1 MSLFR
6 VSTLQERPS
15 FIPMA
20 KKILAL
26 LTKAEKMFLDSSIGQ
41 SLAKATHV
49 QVQAA
54 AKQARVLRNKWRDLH
69 ESQMRSTKRTA
80 GAATRPTN
88 VRSLEKHNLFSAAV
102 VRLEKR
108 LAELASLVTSSPIS
122 KSLAK
127 KTVAASKK
135 VGLVAKRVKIAAQAK
150 IAPRVKIAAQA
161 KIAPRAKIAARVSAR
176 ASRAAVR
183 ADLSA
188 LSTTQAIQFDRVK
201 QRSALTA
208 AKAGRIK
215 QEGLGTRRLGHAAS
229 RGKRTQARR
238 DMRSR

>member
-1 MSLFR
+1 
-6 VSTLQERPS
+6 
-15 FIPMA
+15 MA

-26 LTKAEKMFLDSSIGQ
+26 LTKAEKSFLDSSIGQ

-54 AKQARVLRNKWRDLH
+54 AKQARVLRTKWRDLY

-88 VRSLEKHNLFSAAV
+88 ARSLEKHNLFSDAV

-108 LAELASLVTSSPIS
+108 LAELASLVTSSPVS

-135 VGLVAKRVKIAAQAK
+135 VGLVAKRVK
-150 IAPRVKIAAQA
+150 VAAQA

-238 DMRSR
+238 DTRSR

>member
-1 MSLFR
+1 
-6 VSTLQERPS
+6 
-15 FIPMA
+15 MA

-26 LTKAEKMFLDSSIGQ
+26 LTKAEKSFLDSSIGQ

-54 AKQARVLRNKWRDLH
+54 AKQARVLRKKWRDLY

-88 VRSLEKHNLFSAAV
+88 ARSLEKHNLFSAAV
-102 VRLEKR
+102 IRLEKR

-135 VGLVAKRVKIAAQAK
+135 VGLVAKRVK
-150 IAPRVKIAAQA
+150 VAAQA

-215 QEGLGTRRLGHAAS
+215 QEGLGTRRLGHAAA

-238 DMRSR
+238 DTRSR

>member
-1 MSLFR
+1 
-6 VSTLQERPS
+6 
-15 FIPMA
+15 MA

-54 AKQARVLRNKWRDLH
+54 AKQARVLRKKWRDLH
-69 ESQMRSTKRTA
+69 ESQMRSTKRSA

-88 VRSLEKHNLFSAAV
+88 ARSLEKHNLFSAAV

-108 LAELASLVTSSPIS
+108 LAELASLVTSSPVS

-135 VGLVAKRVKIAAQAK
+135 VGLVAKRVKVAAQS
-150 IAPRVKIAAQA
+150 

-215 QEGLGTRRLGHAAS
+215 QEGLGTRRLGHAAA

-238 DMRSR
+238 DTRSR

>member
-1 MSLFR
+1 
-6 VSTLQERPS
+6 
-15 FIPMA
+15 MA

-54 AKQARVLRNKWRDLH
+54 AKQARVLRKKWRDLH

-88 VRSLEKHNLFSAAV
+88 ARSLEKHNLFSAAV

-108 LAELASLVTSSPIS
+108 LAELASLVTSSPVS

-135 VGLVAKRVKIAAQAK
+135 VGLVAKRVK
-150 IAPRVKIAAQA
+150 VAAQA

-215 QEGLGTRRLGHAAS
+215 QEGLGTRRLGHAAA

-238 DMRSR
+238 DTRSR

>member
-1 MSLFR
+1 
-6 VSTLQERPS
+6 
-15 FIPMA
+15 MA

-54 AKQARVLRNKWRDLH
+54 AKQARVLRKKWRDLH
-69 ESQMRSTKRTA
+69 ESQMRSTKRSA

-88 VRSLEKHNLFSAAV
+88 ARSLEKHNLFSAAV

-108 LAELASLVTSSPIS
+108 LAELASLVTSSPVS

-135 VGLVAKRVKIAAQAK
+135 VGLVAKRVKVAAQAK
-150 IAPRVKIAAQA
+150 IAPQA
-161 KIAPRAKIAARVSAR
+161 KIASRVSAR

-183 ADLSA
+183 ANLSA

-215 QEGLGTRRLGHAAS
+215 QEGLGTRRLGHAAA

-238 DMRSR
+238 DTRSR

>member
-1 MSLFR
+1 
-6 VSTLQERPS
+6 
-15 FIPMA
+15 MA

-26 LTKAEKMFLDSSIGQ
+26 LTKAEKIFLDSSIGQ

-54 AKQARVLRNKWRDLH
+54 AKQARVLRKKWRDLY

-88 VRSLEKHNLFSAAV
+88 ARSLEKHNLFSAAV
-102 VRLEKR
+102 IRLEKR
-108 LAELASLVTSSPIS
+108 LAELASLVTSSPVS

-135 VGLVAKRVKIAAQAK
+135 VGLVAKRVK
-150 IAPRVKIAAQA
+150 VAAQA
-161 KIAPRAKIAARVSAR
+161 KIAPRAKNAARVSAR

-215 QEGLGTRRLGHAAS
+215 QEGLGTRRLGHAAA
-229 RGKRTQARR
+229 RGKRAQARR
-238 DMRSR
+238 DTRSR

>member
-1 MSLFR
+1 
-6 VSTLQERPS
+6 
-15 FIPMA
+15 MA

-26 LTKAEKMFLDSSIGQ
+26 LTKAEKIFLDSSIGQ

-54 AKQARVLRNKWRDLH
+54 AKQARVLRKKWRDLH

-88 VRSLEKHNLFSAAV
+88 ARSLEKHNLFSDAV

-108 LAELASLVTSSPIS
+108 LVELASLVTSSPVS

-135 VGLVAKRVKIAAQAK
+135 VGLVAKRVK
-150 IAPRVKIAAQA
+150 VAAQA

-229 RGKRTQARR
+229 RGKRAQARR
-238 DMRSR
+238 DTRSR

>member
-1 MSLFR
+1 
-6 VSTLQERPS
+6 
-15 FIPMA
+15 MA

-49 QVQAA
+49 QVQTA

-69 ESQMRSTKRTA
+69 ESQMRSAKRTA
-80 GAATRPTN
+80 GAATRSTN
-88 VRSLEKHNLFSAAV
+88 ARSLEKHNLFSAAV
-102 VRLEKR
+102 IRLEKR

-150 IAPRVKIAAQA
+150 IAPRV
-161 KIAPRAKIAARVSAR
+161 KIAARVSAR

>member
-1 MSLFR
+1 
-6 VSTLQERPS
+6 
-15 FIPMA
+15 MA

-26 LTKAEKMFLDSSIGQ
+26 LTKAEKSFLDSSIGQ

-54 AKQARVLRNKWRDLH
+54 AKQARVLRKKWRDLY

-88 VRSLEKHNLFSAAV
+88 ARSLEKHNLFSAAV
-102 VRLEKR
+102 IRLEKR
-108 LAELASLVTSSPIS
+108 LAELASAVTSSPIS

-135 VGLVAKRVKIAAQAK
+135 VGLVAKRVKA
-150 IAPRVKIAAQA
+150 AAQA

-238 DMRSR
+238 DTRSR

>member
-1 MSLFR
+1 
-6 VSTLQERPS
+6 
-15 FIPMA
+15 MA

-26 LTKAEKMFLDSSIGQ
+26 LTKAEKSFLDSSIGQ

-54 AKQARVLRNKWRDLH
+54 AKQARVLRKKWRDLY

-88 VRSLEKHNLFSAAV
+88 ARSLEKHNLFSAAV
-102 VRLEKR
+102 IRLEKR
-108 LAELASLVTSSPIS
+108 LAELASAVTGSPIS

-135 VGLVAKRVKIAAQAK
+135 VGLVAKRVK
-150 IAPRVKIAAQA
+150 VAAQA

-238 DMRSR
+238 DTRSR

>member
-1 MSLFR
+1 
-6 VSTLQERPS
+6 
-15 FIPMA
+15 MA

-54 AKQARVLRNKWRDLH
+54 AKQARVLRKKWRDLH

-88 VRSLEKHNLFSAAV
+88 ARSLEKHNLFSAAV

-108 LAELASLVTSSPIS
+108 LAELASLVPSSPIS

-135 VGLVAKRVKIAAQAK
+135 VGLVAKRVK
-150 IAPRVKIAAQA
+150 VAAQA

-215 QEGLGTRRLGHAAS
+215 QEGLGTRRLGHAAA

-238 DMRSR
+238 DTRSR

>member
-1 MSLFR
+1 
-6 VSTLQERPS
+6 
-15 FIPMA
+15 MA

-54 AKQARVLRNKWRDLH
+54 AKQARVLRKKWRDLY

-88 VRSLEKHNLFSAAV
+88 ARSLEKHNLFSDAV

-108 LAELASLVTSSPIS
+108 LAELASLVTSSPVS

-135 VGLVAKRVKIAAQAK
+135 VGLVAKRVK
-150 IAPRVKIAAQA
+150 VAAQA

-215 QEGLGTRRLGHAAS
+215 QEGLGTRRLGHAAA

-238 DMRSR
+238 DTRSR

>member
-1 MSLFR
+1 
-6 VSTLQERPS
+6 
-15 FIPMA
+15 MA
-20 KKILAL
+20 KKLLAL
-26 LTKAEKMFLDSSIGQ
+26 LTKAEKSFLDSSIGQ

-54 AKQARVLRNKWRDLH
+54 AKQARVLRKKWRDLY

-88 VRSLEKHNLFSAAV
+88 ARSLEKHNLFSAAV
-102 VRLEKR
+102 IRLEKR
-108 LAELASLVTSSPIS
+108 LAELASLVTSSPVS

-135 VGLVAKRVKIAAQAK
+135 VGLVAKRVKA
-150 IAPRVKIAAQA
+150 AAQA

-229 RGKRTQARR
+229 RGKRAQARR
-238 DMRSR
+238 DTRSR

>member
-1 MSLFR
+1 
-6 VSTLQERPS
+6 
-15 FIPMA
+15 MA

-26 LTKAEKMFLDSSIGQ
+26 LTKAEKSFLDSSIGQ

-54 AKQARVLRNKWRDLH
+54 AKQARVLRKKWRDLY

-88 VRSLEKHNLFSAAV
+88 ARSLEKHNLFSAAV
-102 VRLEKR
+102 IRLEKR
-108 LAELASLVTSSPIS
+108 LAELASPVTSSPIS

-135 VGLVAKRVKIAAQAK
+135 VGLVAKRVK
-150 IAPRVKIAAQA
+150 VAAQA

-229 RGKRTQARR
+229 RGKRAQARR
-238 DMRSR
+238 DTRSR

>member
-1 MSLFR
+1 
-6 VSTLQERPS
+6 
-15 FIPMA
+15 MA

-26 LTKAEKMFLDSSIGQ
+26 LTKAEKSFLDSSIGQ

-54 AKQARVLRNKWRDLH
+54 AKQARVLRKKWRELY

-88 VRSLEKHNLFSAAV
+88 ARSLEKHNLFSDAV

-135 VGLVAKRVKIAAQAK
+135 VGLVAKRVK
-150 IAPRVKIAAQA
+150 VAAQA

-215 QEGLGTRRLGHAAS
+215 QEGLGTRRLGHAAA
-229 RGKRTQARR
+229 RGKRAQARR
-238 DMRSR
+238 DTRSR

>member
-1 MSLFR
+1 
-6 VSTLQERPS
+6 
-15 FIPMA
+15 MA

-26 LTKAEKMFLDSSIGQ
+26 LTKAEKSFLDSSIGQ

-54 AKQARVLRNKWRDLH
+54 AKQARVLRKKWRELY

-88 VRSLEKHNLFSAAV
+88 ARSLEKHNLFSDAV

-108 LAELASLVTSSPIS
+108 LAELASLVTSSPVS

-135 VGLVAKRVKIAAQAK
+135 VGLVAKRVK
-150 IAPRVKIAAQA
+150 VAAQA
-161 KIAPRAKIAARVSAR
+161 KIAPRAKNAARVSAR

-215 QEGLGTRRLGHAAS
+215 QEGLGTRRLGHAAA
-229 RGKRTQARR
+229 RGKRAQARR
-238 DMRSR
+238 DTRSR

>member
-1 MSLFR
+1 
-6 VSTLQERPS
+6 
-15 FIPMA
+15 MA
-20 KKILAL
+20 KKLLAL
-26 LTKAEKMFLDSSIGQ
+26 LTKAEKSFLDSSIGQ

-54 AKQARVLRNKWRDLH
+54 AKQARVLRKKWRDLY

-88 VRSLEKHNLFSAAV
+88 ARSLEKHNLFSAAV

-108 LAELASLVTSSPIS
+108 LAELASLVTSSPVS

-135 VGLVAKRVKIAAQAK
+135 VGLVAKRVK
-150 IAPRVKIAAQA
+150 VAAQA

-229 RGKRTQARR
+229 RGKRAQARR
-238 DMRSR
+238 DTRSR

>member
-1 MSLFR
+1 
-6 VSTLQERPS
+6 
-15 FIPMA
+15 MA

-26 LTKAEKMFLDSSIGQ
+26 LTKAEKSFLDSSIGQ

-54 AKQARVLRNKWRDLH
+54 AKQARVLRKKWRDLY

-88 VRSLEKHNLFSAAV
+88 ARSLEKHNLFSDAV

-108 LAELASLVTSSPIS
+108 LAELASLVNSSPVS

-135 VGLVAKRVKIAAQAK
+135 VGLVAKRVK
-150 IAPRVKIAAQA
+150 VAAQA

-238 DMRSR
+238 DTRSR

>member
-1 MSLFR
+1 
-6 VSTLQERPS
+6 
-15 FIPMA
+15 MA

-26 LTKAEKMFLDSSIGQ
+26 LTKAEKSFLDSSIGQ

-54 AKQARVLRNKWRDLH
+54 AKQARVLRKKWRDLH

-88 VRSLEKHNLFSAAV
+88 ARSLEKHNLFSAAV
-102 VRLEKR
+102 IRLEKR
-108 LAELASLVTSSPIS
+108 LAELASLVTSSPVS

-135 VGLVAKRVKIAAQAK
+135 VGLVAKRVK
-150 IAPRVKIAAQA
+150 VAAQA
-161 KIAPRAKIAARVSAR
+161 KIAPRAKNAARVSAR

-229 RGKRTQARR
+229 RGKRAQARR
-238 DMRSR
+238 DTRSR

>member
-1 MSLFR
+1 
-6 VSTLQERPS
+6 
-15 FIPMA
+15 MA

-26 LTKAEKMFLDSSIGQ
+26 LTKAEKIFLDSSIGQ

-54 AKQARVLRNKWRDLH
+54 AKQARVLRKKWRDLH

-88 VRSLEKHNLFSAAV
+88 ARSLEKHNLFSAAV
-102 VRLEKR
+102 IRLEKR
-108 LAELASLVTSSPIS
+108 LAELASLVTSSPVS

-135 VGLVAKRVKIAAQAK
+135 VGLVAKRVK
-150 IAPRVKIAAQA
+150 VAAQA
-161 KIAPRAKIAARVSAR
+161 KIAPRAKIAARVSTR

-229 RGKRTQARR
+229 RGKRAQARR
-238 DMRSR
+238 DTRSR

>member
-1 MSLFR
+1 
-6 VSTLQERPS
+6 
-15 FIPMA
+15 MA

-54 AKQARVLRNKWRDLH
+54 AKQARVLRKKWRDLH
-69 ESQMRSTKRTA
+69 ESQVRSTKRTA

-88 VRSLEKHNLFSAAV
+88 ARSLEKHNLFSAAV

-108 LAELASLVTSSPIS
+108 LAELASLVTSSPVS

-135 VGLVAKRVKIAAQAK
+135 VGLVAKRVK
-150 IAPRVKIAAQA
+150 VAAQA

-215 QEGLGTRRLGHAAS
+215 QEGLGTRRLGHAAA

-238 DMRSR
+238 DTRSR

>member
-1 MSLFR
+1 
-6 VSTLQERPS
+6 
-15 FIPMA
+15 MA

-26 LTKAEKMFLDSSIGQ
+26 LTKAEKSFLDSSIGQ

-54 AKQARVLRNKWRDLH
+54 AKQARVLRKKWRDLY

-88 VRSLEKHNLFSAAV
+88 ARSLEKHNLFSAAV
-102 VRLEKR
+102 IRLEKR
-108 LAELASLVTSSPIS
+108 LAELASAVTSSPIS

-135 VGLVAKRVKIAAQAK
+135 VGLVAKRVK
-150 IAPRVKIAAQA
+150 VAAQA

-215 QEGLGTRRLGHAAS
+215 QEGLGTRRLGHAAA

-238 DMRSR
+238 DTRSR

>member
-1 MSLFR
+1 
-6 VSTLQERPS
+6 
-15 FIPMA
+15 MA

-54 AKQARVLRNKWRDLH
+54 AKQARVLRKKWRDLH

-88 VRSLEKHNLFSAAV
+88 ARSLEKHNLFSAAV

-108 LAELASLVTSSPIS
+108 LAELASLVTSSPVS

-135 VGLVAKRVKIAAQAK
+135 VGLVAKRVKVAAQAK
-150 IAPRVKIAAQA
+150 IAPQ
-161 KIAPRAKIAARVSAR
+161 AKIAARVSAR

-215 QEGLGTRRLGHAAS
+215 QEGLGTRRLGHAAA

-238 DMRSR
+238 DTRSR

>member
-1 MSLFR
+1 
-6 VSTLQERPS
+6 
-15 FIPMA
+15 MA

-26 LTKAEKMFLDSSIGQ
+26 LTKAEKSFLDSSIGQ

-54 AKQARVLRNKWRDLH
+54 AKQARVLRKKWRDLY

-88 VRSLEKHNLFSAAV
+88 ARSLEKHNLFSDAV

-108 LAELASLVTSSPIS
+108 LAELASLVTSSPVS

-135 VGLVAKRVKIAAQAK
+135 VGLVAKRVK
-150 IAPRVKIAAQA
+150 VAAQA

-238 DMRSR
+238 DTRSR

>member
-1 MSLFR
+1 
-6 VSTLQERPS
+6 
-15 FIPMA
+15 MA
-20 KKILAL
+20 KKLLAL
-26 LTKAEKMFLDSSIGQ
+26 LTKAEKSFLDSSIGQ

-54 AKQARVLRNKWRDLH
+54 AKQARVLRKKWRDLY

-88 VRSLEKHNLFSAAV
+88 ARSLEKHNLFSAAV
-102 VRLEKR
+102 IRLEKR
-108 LAELASLVTSSPIS
+108 LAELASLVTSSPVS

-135 VGLVAKRVKIAAQAK
+135 VGLVAKRVK
-150 IAPRVKIAAQA
+150 VAAQA

-229 RGKRTQARR
+229 RGKRAQARR
-238 DMRSR
+238 DTRSR

>member
-1 MSLFR
+1 
-6 VSTLQERPS
+6 
-15 FIPMA
+15 MA

-26 LTKAEKMFLDSSIGQ
+26 LTKAEKIFLDSSIGQ

-54 AKQARVLRNKWRDLH
+54 AKQARVLRKKWRDLY

-88 VRSLEKHNLFSAAV
+88 ARSLEKHNLFSDAV

-135 VGLVAKRVKIAAQAK
+135 VGLVAKRVK
-150 IAPRVKIAAQA
+150 VAAQA

-215 QEGLGTRRLGHAAS
+215 QEGLGTRRLGHAAA
-229 RGKRTQARR
+229 RGKRAQARR
-238 DMRSR
+238 DTRSR

>member
-1 MSLFR
+1 
-6 VSTLQERPS
+6 
-15 FIPMA
+15 MA

-26 LTKAEKMFLDSSIGQ
+26 LTKAEKSFLDSSIGQ

-54 AKQARVLRNKWRDLH
+54 AKQARVLRKKWRELY

-88 VRSLEKHNLFSAAV
+88 ARSLEKHNLFSAAV
-102 VRLEKR
+102 IRLEKR
-108 LAELASLVTSSPIS
+108 LAELASLVTSSPVS

-135 VGLVAKRVKIAAQAK
+135 VGLVAKRVK
-150 IAPRVKIAAQA
+150 VAAQA
-161 KIAPRAKIAARVSAR
+161 KIAPRAKNAARVSAR

-229 RGKRTQARR
+229 RGKRAQARR
-238 DMRSR
+238 DTRSR